1 VAVILLCT
9 DGSPAAGRALAA
21 GLQVLGP
28 TDRVV
33 VTTVIEP
40 PDPTLVTG
48 TGIAGGVMTPE
59 EAAQDDAEVRDAA
72 QALLDETT
80 RTLGLDAE
88 TMIIEGRPGPAIC
101 DLAAELPAS
110 VVVLGTHGRSGIR
123 RAVLGSVSDHV
134 VRNAPCPVLTAAME

>member
-1 VAVILLCT
+1 
-9 DGSPAAGRALAA
+9 
-21 GLQVLGP
+21 
-28 TDRVV
+28 

-40 PDPTLVTG
+40 PDPSLVTG
-48 TGIAGGVMTPE
+48 TGLAGGVMTPE